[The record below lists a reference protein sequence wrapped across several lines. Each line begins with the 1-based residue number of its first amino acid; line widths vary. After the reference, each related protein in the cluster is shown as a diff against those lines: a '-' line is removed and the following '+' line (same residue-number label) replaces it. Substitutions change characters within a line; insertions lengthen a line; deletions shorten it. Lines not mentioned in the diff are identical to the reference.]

1 MTAKDVSAGDNDNSA
16 SNASNTVDKLNVRQL
31 ILLAGTMLAAMFVLI
46 LPVAQLDEFVSR
58 LLPDG
63 GADLAL
69 ENTAKG
75 LFSTAHFAAYIPFAF
90 IWGALSDRRGSRK
103 PFLLMGL
110 LGQGVMY
117 AIIPFV
123 PNIWALYAARFVEGI
138 FAIAVVS
145 MLMTMAVD
153 MAPANRRGM
162 TLGIFTMGMLLGNAL
177 GAPVGGQLFNKLGYA
192 APFLVG
198 TVVLLVMAVLVVLF
212 VRDTR
217 GLSHAY
223 SFREALGVLRTNPR
237 LYVPYAFSL
246 LDRLTV
252 GFFVGQFPV
261 LAREIYNLE
270 PAQTGA
276 YLSVFLGCF
285 ALFSPLGGLLSDRLG
300 RVRPMLLGTLIYG
313 LTLMLIGRAGPEM
326 LYVVM
331 AVGGLSGAVL
341 YPPSIALVGD
351 YAGPNQRGVAMGG
364 FNLAGSI
371 GFAAGPLLFSLIAD
385 ASNLLVPPLVAG
397 GLCLLAVA
405 LSAPILLRRPAKEAP
420 LTPQLEGE

>member
-1 MTAKDVSAGDNDNSA
+1 MTATDISAGSSSSGGA
-16 SNASNTVDKLNVRQL
+16 VEKLNVRQL

-123 PNIWALYAARFVEGI
+123 PNIWTLYAARFIEGI

-153 MAPANRRGM
+153 KAPANRRGM

-177 GAPVGGQLFNKLGYA
+177 GAPIGGRLSDSLGYA
-192 APFLVG
+192 APFLAG
-198 TVVLLVMAVLVVLF
+198 TAVLLVMSALVFLF
-212 VRDTR
+212 VRDTS
-217 GLSHAY
+217 GLAHAY
-223 SFREALGVLRTNPR
+223 SFRDAMAVLRTNPR

-261 LAREIYNLE
+261 LAREVYNAS

-276 YLSVFLGCF
+276 YLSVFLACF

-313 LTLMLIGRAGPEM
+313 FTLMFVGRASPEM

-351 YAGPNQRGVAMGG
+351 YAGRNQRGVAMGG

-385 ASNLLVPPLVAG
+385 ASNLLVAPLVAG
-397 GLCLLAVA
+397 ALCLLAVA
-405 LSAPILLRRPAKEAP
+405 LSAPILLRRPAQEPP
-420 LTPQLEGE
+420 LTQQVAGE

>member
-1 MTAKDVSAGDNDNSA
+1 MTADTGNGNLTRG
-16 SNASNTVDKLNVRQL
+16 TVQKLNVKQL
-31 ILLAGTMLAAMFVLI
+31 VLLASTMLAAMFVLI

-110 LGQGVMY
+110 IGQGVMY
-117 AIIPFV
+117 AIIPYV

-162 TLGIFTMGMLLGNAL
+162 TLGVFTLGMLTGNAM
-177 GAPVGGQLFNKLGYA
+177 GAPLGGVLSDNMGYA

-198 TVVLLVMAVLVVLF
+198 TVVLLVMAGVVALL
-212 VRDTR
+212 VRDTS

-223 SFREALGVLRTNPR
+223 SFREAMGVLRTNPR
-237 LYVPYAFSL
+237 LYVPYAFSM

-261 LAREIYNLE
+261 LAREIYGFE
-270 PAQTGA
+270 PRQTGA
-276 YLSVFLGCF
+276 YLAVFLACF

-313 LTLMLIGRAGPEM
+313 LTLMFVGRASPEM

-351 YAGPNQRGVAMGG
+351 YAGPRQRGVAMGG

-385 ASNLLVPPLVAG
+385 GSSLLVPPLVAG
-397 GLCLLAVA
+397 ALCLLTVA
-405 LSAPILLRRPAKEAP
+405 LAAPVLLRRASGEGSLK
-420 LTPQLEGE
+420 PQLEGD

>member
-1 MTAKDVSAGDNDNSA
+1 VQTKESIEGAVPTAAAVE
-16 SNASNTVDKLNVRQL
+16 KLNVKQL
-31 ILLAGTMLAAMFVLI
+31 VLLAGTMLAAMFVLI

-58 LLPDG
+58 LLPEG

-69 ENTAKG
+69 ANTAKG

-110 LGQGVMY
+110 LGQAVMY
-117 AIIPFV
+117 AIIPYV

-162 TLGIFTMGMLLGNAL
+162 TLGIFTMGMLLGNAM
-177 GAPVGGQLFNKLGYA
+177 GAPLGGQLTDTFGYA
-192 APFLVG
+192 APFLAG
-198 TVVLLVMAVLVVLF
+198 TAVLLVMAGVVALF
-212 VRDTR
+212 VRDTS
-217 GLSHAY
+217 GLAHAY
-223 SFREALGVLRTNPR
+223 SFREALAILRTNPR
-237 LYVPYAFSL
+237 LYVPYAFSM

-261 LAREIYNLE
+261 LAREIYNAS

-276 YLSVFLGCF
+276 YLAVFLACF

-313 LTLMLIGRAGPEM
+313 LTLMLVGRAGPEM

-351 YAGPNQRGVAMGG
+351 YAGPRQRGVAMGG

-385 ASNLLVPPLVAG
+385 ASDLLVPPLVAG
-397 GLCLLAVA
+397 ALCLLAVA
-405 LSAPILLRRPAKEAP
+405 LAAPVLLRRASGEAS
-420 LTPQLEGE
+420 LKPQLERE

>member
-1 MTAKDVSAGDNDNSA
+1 MQAKNSSLSETAPAIN
-16 SNASNTVDKLNVRQL
+16 KLDMRQL
-31 ILLAGTMLAAMFVLI
+31 VLLAGTMLAAMFTLI

-177 GAPVGGQLFNKLGYA
+177 GAPLGGQISNSWGYA
-192 APFLVG
+192 APFLTG
-198 TVVLLVMAVLVVLF
+198 TVVLLVMAGAVALL
-212 VRDTR
+212 VRDTS
-217 GLSHAY
+217 GLAHAY
-223 SFREALGVLRTNPR
+223 SFRNALDVLRTTPR

-261 LAREIYNLE
+261 LAREVYNFE
-270 PAQTGA
+270 PRQTGA
-276 YLSVFLGCF
+276 YLAVFLACF

-313 LTLMLIGRAGPEM
+313 LTLMFIGRAGPDM

-331 AVGGLSGAVL
+331 AIGGLSGAVL

-351 YAGPNQRGVAMGG
+351 YAGRNQRGVAMGG

-397 GLCLLAVA
+397 GLCLLTAA
-405 LSAPILLRRPAKEAP
+405 LAAPILLRRSAGEPT

>member
-1 MTAKDVSAGDNDNSA
+1 MQATESTNKTPTSEMTPGAAPGAV
-16 SNASNTVDKLNVRQL
+16 TKLNGRQL
-31 ILLAGTMLAAMFVLI
+31 ALLAFTMLVAMLTLT
-46 LPVAQLDEFVSR
+46 LPVAQLDQFVSR
-58 LLPDG
+58 LLPGG

-90 IWGALSDRRGSRK
+90 IWGALSDRRGKRK
-103 PFLLMGL
+103 PYLL
-110 LGQGVMY
+110 LGLVGQGIMY
-117 AIIPFV
+117 AFIPLM
-123 PNIWALYAARFVEGI
+123 PNIWLLYAARFIEGT
-138 FAIAVVS
+138 FSIAVVS

-162 TLGIFTMGMLLGNAL
+162 TLGIFTLGMLIGNAV
-177 GAPVGGQLFNKLGYA
+177 GAPLGGVLSTNMGYA
-192 APFLVG
+192 APFFLG
-198 TVVLLVMAVLVVLF
+198 TVLLFGIAVVVALF
-212 VRDTR
+212 VRDTPS
-217 GLSHAY
+217 LAHAY
-223 SFREALGVLRTNPR
+223 RLRESLAVLRTNPR

-261 LAREIYNLE
+261 LATEIYGLK
-270 PAQTGA
+270 PSQTGA
-276 YLSVFLGCF
+276 YLAAFLACF

-300 RVRPMLLGTLIYG
+300 RVYPMLLGTVVYG
-313 LTLMLIGRAGPEM
+313 LMLMLVGRVGPEM

-331 AVGGLSGAVL
+331 MVGGLSGAVL

-351 YAGPNQRGVAMGG
+351 YAGPSQRGVAMGG

-385 ASNLLVPPLVAG
+385 ASGLLASPLVAG
-397 GLCLLAVA
+397 GLCLLAAAVA
-405 LSAPILLRRPAKEAP
+405 APLLLRRERAS
-420 LTPQLEGE
+420 LSPQQT

>member
-1 MTAKDVSAGDNDNSA
+1 
-16 SNASNTVDKLNVRQL
+16 
-31 ILLAGTMLAAMFVLI
+31 MLAAMFVLI
-46 LPVAQLDEFVSR
+46 LPVAQLDEFVSSF
-58 LLPDG
+58 LPDG

-75 LFSTAHFAAYIPFAF
+75 LYSTAHFAAYIHFAF

-110 LGQGVMY
+110 IGQGVMY
-117 AIIPFV
+117 AVIPFV
-123 PNIWALYAARFVEGI
+123 PNLWTLYAARFIEGI

-162 TLGIFTMGMLLGNAL
+162 TLGIFTMGMLLGNAM
-177 GAPVGGQLFNKLGYA
+177 GAPIGGRISDSLGYA

-198 TVVLLVMAVLVVLF
+198 TAVLLVMAGVVALF
-212 VRDTR
+212 VRDSS
-217 GLSHAY
+217 GLAHAY
-223 SFREALGVLRTNPR
+223 SFRESLGVLRTNPR
-237 LYVPYAFSL
+237 LYVPYAFSM

-252 GFFVGQFPV
+252 GFFVGLFPV
-261 LAREIYNLE
+261 LAREIYGFE

-276 YLSVFLGCF
+276 YLSVFLLCF

-300 RVRPMLLGTLIYG
+300 RVRPMLLGTLVYG
-313 LTLMLIGRAGPEM
+313 FTLMLVGRASPEM
-326 LYVVM
+326 LFVVM

-351 YAGPNQRGVAMGG
+351 YAGPSQRGVAMGG

-397 GLCLLAVA
+397 ALCLLTVA
-405 LSAPILLRRPAKEAP
+405 LAAPVLLRRAPGEAS
-420 LTPQLEGE
+420 LKPQLEGE

>member
-198 TVVLLVMAVLVVLF
+198 TVVLLVMVAIVALF